1 MLQLNSF
8 KNFCPALS
16 NIWIKICGITREE
29 DAVSAAALGASAI
42 GLVFFAGS
50 ARAVT
55 AEDVLT
61 ILPDELEETKV
72 FGLFVNPTVA
82 DVQVVLKTA
91 RIDFLQFH
99 GNESEAFCASFN
111 KPYMKA
117 FRVKAGMNLRA
128 EIQKYPSADLVLLD
142 RYEEKVLGGTG
153 KSFDWVLAESVA
165 RDNDIRLVLAG
176 GLNSN
181 KVNAAVEKLSP
192 FGLDVSSGVESSL
205 RLKDY
210 NKMKKFIEGAR
221 SV

>member
-8 KNFCPALS
+8 KNFSPALS

-82 DVQVVLKTA
+82 DVQVVLETA

-142 RYEEKVLGGTG
+142 TYEEKVLGGTG

-181 KVNAAVEKLSP
+181 NVNAAVEKLSP